1 MDRSTGAAARSG
13 RARGEDGRPLGGG
26 GRARAENGPVPE
38 GELAQGEVAL
48 EGGPASAG
56 ELAQG
61 GPVPEGELAPGELTP
76 GADEFALGVAAG
88 IERLLTLLRSL
99 APRDGLSFTAAATLA
114 TLERSGPSRLTLL
127 AVNEGVTQPA
137 MTQLVARLLAAGL
150 IARASDPS
158 DRRVVEVS
166 ITAEGSA
173 LLSRRRAART
183 GRLATMLAR
192 LSPEDQAA
200 LAAALPAMDALTGQ
214 RVPNVAERSNT

>member
-1 MDRSTGAAARSG
+1 MDRSTGAAARSE

-38 GELAQGEVAL
+38 GEPAPGEVAPD
-48 EGGPASAG
+48 GGPAPAG

-61 GPVPEGELAPGELTP
+61 ELTP
-76 GADEFALGVAAG
+76 GGDEFALGVAAG